1 MCVRERERERES
13 VWCVCLCVRERERE
27 REEREFF
34 FEFSSIF
41 ILQKIFHIKSH
52 NIQHVHNFK
61 TFYKMCAKIS
71 SFSMTEHKAPLRHHI
86 LSNIFKESI
95 AL

>member
-1 MCVRERERERES
+1 MRHGDRERERERE
-13 VWCVCLCVRERERE
+13 RER
-27 REEREFF
+27 
-34 FEFSSIF
+34 IF
-41 ILQKIFHIKSH
+41 LNFQASLFNKNINHIKSH

-61 TFYKMCAKIS
+61 PFYKMCAKIS